1 MWLYAYERYGEDEEY
16 ITRLYEAISQM
27 KLGEKTEASVYDY
40 SDAIEFTFSDGSN
53 ERYIF
58 EAGMYV
64 DEQQNHC
71 VLEEGI
77 ERIRSILNELM
88 AKK

>member
-1 MWLYAYERYGEDEEY
+1 
-16 ITRLYEAISQM
+16 
-27 KLGEKTEASVYDY
+27 
-40 SDAIEFTFSDGSN
+40 
-53 ERYIF
+53 
-58 EAGMYV
+58 MYV